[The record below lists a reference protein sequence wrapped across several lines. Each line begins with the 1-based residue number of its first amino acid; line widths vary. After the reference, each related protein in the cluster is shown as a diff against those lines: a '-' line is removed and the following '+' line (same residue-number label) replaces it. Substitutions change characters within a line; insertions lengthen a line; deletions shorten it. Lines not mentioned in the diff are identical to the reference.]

1 MFDGDYVNGYIERVT
16 GGRYEGRVT
25 IDGVRLDNI
34 EGVYF
39 ERKGRTYLWLKRKPK
54 MEYDMKT
61 GKFIER
67 PSTPAWET
75 YLEKTATNGA
85 VAFKGECIFMRFRYS
100 VTGIWDAVLGK
111 DKQRLN
117 LFIERMADKD
127 QTIIRNINESIKRR
141 KKI

>member
-1 MFDGDYVNGYIERVT
+1 MFDDYVNGYIERVK

-39 ERKGRTYLWLKRKPK
+39 ERNGHNYLWLKRKPK
-54 MEYDMKT
+54 MEYDMKL
-61 GKFIER
+61 GIFVER

-75 YLEKTATNGA
+75 YLEKTTEKGV
-85 VAFKGECIFMRFRYS
+85 VAYKGECIFMRFRYS

-117 LFIERMADKD
+117 LFVERMADKD
-127 QTIIRNINESIKRR
+127 QTIIRSINESIKQR
-141 KKI
+141 KK